1 MNIKYLKI
9 FISDPW
15 SRKIHMIGYIF
26 YKLKTIFFY
35 RYLLKKCGKNVI
47 IKNPM
52 FWMPEYINIGNDVLI
67 WPACRLEAI
76 NRYGNHQYHPQIIIG
91 DGVNIQQNCHITAA
105 DELNIGK
112 DTTISFGVS
121 IQDTDHEYQQIDVN
135 ILQQPLLVK
144 KTTIGENC
152 FIGSGAKILAGTVL
166 GKQCIVGTNAVVRG
180 VFPDY
185 CVIAGVPARI
195 IKRYNPETQ
204 EWTRTNA
211 TGGFDND
218 SN

>member
-1 MNIKYLKI
+1 MVN
-9 FISDPW
+9 
-15 SRKIHMIGYIF
+15 
-26 YKLKTIFFY
+26 KLKKIYHGSLLQKLHRAENFYYRIKSGLFY
-35 RYLLKKCGKNVI
+35 RFLLKNCGKNVTV
-47 IKNPM
+47 KKPL
-52 FWMPEYINIGNDVLI
+52 FWSPEYISIGNNVFI
-67 WPACRLEAI
+67 WPGCRIEGI
-76 NRYGNHQYHPQIIIG
+76 NQYGDKQYRPHIRFG
-91 DGVNIQQNCHITAA
+91 DAVSIQQNCHITAA
-105 DELNIGK
+105 DELSIGK

-121 IQDTDHEYQQIDVN
+121 IQDTDHEYQQINVN

-195 IKRYNPETQ
+195 IKRYNPETR
-204 EWTRTNA
+204 EWARTNA